1 MRLQRA
7 RHDLATEQQQQKHMD
22 KGHVTI
28 KRVST
33 QVEIDQI
40 EFLEVKNM
48 INGSKTQWIKK

>member
-1 MRLQRA
+1 
-7 RHDLATEQQQQKHMD
+7 MD

-33 QVEIDQI
+33 QIEIDQI
-40 EFLEVKNM
+40 EFLEVKKM